1 MKKIVLE
8 NFKCFQTQEIDTK
21 KFNIFFGVNSGGK
34 SSVLQG
40 YLLSME
46 AFQNIHDEGTIDLTN
61 SKYNMNLYSFEEIYY
76 DESEEESIRIK
87 IYEQD
92 GLSEVEFTSEE
103 GDNNLRFKIG
113 SRKSLSNI
121 EQI

>member
-1 MKKIVLE
+1 ME

-21 KFNIFFGVNSGGK
+21 KLNIFFGVNSGGK

-92 GLSEVEFTSEE
+92 ELSEVEFTSEE